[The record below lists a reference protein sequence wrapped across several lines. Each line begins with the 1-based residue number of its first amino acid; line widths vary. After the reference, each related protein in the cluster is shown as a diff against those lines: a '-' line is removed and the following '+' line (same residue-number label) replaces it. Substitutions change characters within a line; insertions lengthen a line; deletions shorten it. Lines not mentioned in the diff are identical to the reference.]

1 MQPAHHICSLLLDR
15 NPLPGAGRG
24 GGGGWG
30 EGEEEEASAETTP
43 VAVRRLI
50 EFKGW
55 NVSYAGTA
63 CSCQPRFGIV
73 EGGAGPEMGG
83 G

>member
-1 MQPAHHICSLLLDR
+1 M
-15 NPLPGAGRG
+15 G
-24 GGGGWG
+24 G

-50 EFKGW
+50 ELKGW

-83 G
+83 GAGGLGHPRCNAFEMK

>member
-1 MQPAHHICSLLLDR
+1 ML
-15 NPLPGAGRG
+15 AGEDG
-24 GGGGWG
+24 
-30 EGEEEEASAETTP
+30 GEEEEASAETTP

-83 G
+83 WGSGGGTRDVMHLK

>member
-1 MQPAHHICSLLLDR
+1 MGG
-15 NPLPGAGRG
+15 GAGG
-24 GGGGWG
+24 
-30 EGEEEEASAETTP
+30 EEASAETTV

-83 G
+83 GGVGGGAPEM